1 MANRF
6 DSLPEHVRRPQLRKF
21 LPEVR
26 PAKAK
31 ATGGDGQEREID
43 VAVLLLQD
51 PLRLAS
57 QPFIMPLQGTQ
68 PQQVQAQVQQWMGF
82 FMALDGDSHLEE
94 VFERLK
100 VPAEAQHQLVELV
113 TRLDQCGLLW
123 GPTSEAMEKAR
134 LDAIRAAGKIM
145 LPEEARKPELA
156 QQLKGFI
163 TEQLGK
169 ADDPE
174 FDRPVVGVV
183 APHLDYGRAGANYA
197 AAYKCLET
205 GAKDRPD
212 RVVVLGTNHFG
223 LGDGVVMGEFGFE
236 TPFGDVRPD
245 ATVLERLR
253 DAFGDRL
260 FKDQIDLAAEHSIA
274 LQLPW
279 IQHLYGDVPV
289 VAALV
294 PDPNHPMISDDGARV
309 GTKEFAAALKSILS
323 QAGGRTVFVS
333 SADLSHVGPQFGD
346 QAALDAARKHA
357 VEEHDR
363 SMLGEFIGGPDQLVA
378 QMSRSGNS
386 NRWCSVGNMFVT
398 ATCAPHGSRE
408 MVRYEQSADPNG
420 AGMVTSAA
428 LAFLA

>member
-1 MANRF
+1 MSIRF
-6 DSLPEHVRRPQLRKF
+6 DSLPEHIQRPQMRRF

-31 ATGGDGQEREID
+31 GKGPDGKEHEVD
-43 VAVLLLQD
+43 VALLVLQD
-51 PLRLAS
+51 PLRLAP
-57 QPFIMPLQGTQ
+57 QPFMLPLQGTN
-68 PQQVQAQVQQWMGF
+68 PQQIQAQVQQWMGF
-82 FMALDGDSHLEE
+82 LMALDGDSHVEE

-100 VPAEAQHQLVELV
+100 VPAEPQAQLVELIK
-113 TRLDQCGLLW
+113 RLDECGLLW

-134 LDAIRAAGKIM
+134 LDAIRAAGRLA

-156 QQLKGFI
+156 EQLRGFI
-163 TEQLGK
+163 TEQLAK
-169 ADDPE
+169 AEDPE

-183 APHLDYGRAGANYA
+183 APHLDYGRGGANYA

-236 TPFGDVRPD
+236 TPFGVVRPD
-245 ATVLERLR
+245 TTVLERLR
-253 DAFGDRL
+253 DAFGERL
-260 FKDQIDLAAEHSIA
+260 FKDQIDLAAEHSVA

-289 VAALV
+289 IAALV
-294 PDPNHPMISDDGARV
+294 PDPNQPMISDDGARV
-309 GTKEFAAALKSILS
+309 GTKEFAAALKSILA
-323 QAGGRTVFVS
+323 QAGGRTLFVS

-346 QAALDAARKHA
+346 QGALDAKRKHA
-357 VEEHDR
+357 VEEYDR
-363 SMLGEFIGGPDQLVA
+363 SMLGEFIGGPDQLLS

-386 NRWCSVGNMFVT
+386 NRWCSVGNMYVT
-398 ATCAPHGSRE
+398 ATCAPHASRE
-408 MVRYEQSADPNG
+408 MVRYEQAADPNG

>member
-1 MANRF
+1 MSTRF
-6 DSLPEHVRRPQLRKF
+6 DSLPEHIQRPQVRRF

-31 ATGGDGQEREID
+31 GKAPDGTEKEMD
-43 VAVLLLQD
+43 VAILVLQD
-51 PLRLAS
+51 PLRLAP
-57 QPFIMPLQGTQ
+57 QPFLMPLQGTNQ
-68 PQQVQAQVQQWMGF
+68 QQVQQQVQQWMGF
-82 FMALDGDSHLEE
+82 FLALDGESHLEE

-100 VPAEAQHQLVELV
+100 VPAEVQQQLVELV
-113 TRLDQCGLLW
+113 KRLDECGLLW
-123 GPTSEAMEKAR
+123 GPTSETMEKAR

-174 FDRPVVGVV
+174 FDRLVVGVV

-386 NRWCSVGNMFVT
+386 NRWCSVGSMFVT

>member
-1 MANRF
+1 MSNRF
-6 DSLPEHVRRPQLRKF
+6 DSLPEHIQRPQMRRF

-31 ATGGDGQEREID
+31 ATGADGKEQELD
-43 VAVLLLQD
+43 VAVLVLQD
-51 PLRLAS
+51 PLRLAP

-82 FMALDGDSHLEE
+82 FMALDGDSHVEE

-100 VPAEAQHQLVELV
+100 VPVEAQAQLVELV
-113 TRLDQCGLLW
+113 KRLDECGLLW
-123 GPTSEAMEKAR
+123 GPTSEALEKAR
-134 LDAIRAAGKIM
+134 LDAIRASGKLA
-145 LPEEARKPELA
+145 LPPDARKPEIA

-163 TEQLGK
+163 TEQLAK

-174 FDRPVVGVV
+174 FDRAVVGIV
-183 APHLDYGRAGANYA
+183 APHLDYGRGGANYG

-245 ATVLERLR
+245 AAVLERLR

-289 VAALV
+289 IAALV
-294 PDPNHPMISDDGARV
+294 PDPNQPMISDDGARV
-309 GTKEFAAALKSILS
+309 STKEFATALKSILS
-323 QAGGRTVFVS
+323 QAGGRTIFVS

-346 QAALDAARKHA
+346 QAALDAKRKHA

-378 QMSRSGNS
+378 QMSRSGNA

>member
-1 MANRF
+1 MSHRF
-6 DSLPEHVRRPQLRKF
+6 DSLPEHIQRPQVRRF

-31 ATGGDGQEREID
+31 ATAADGTAQELD
-43 VAVLLLQD
+43 VAVLVLQD
-51 PLRLAS
+51 PLRLAP

-82 FMALDGDSHLEE
+82 FMALDGDSHVEE

-100 VPAEAQHQLVELV
+100 VPAEAQAQLVELV
-113 TRLDQCGLLW
+113 KRLDECGLLW
-123 GPTSEAMEKAR
+123 GPTSESLEKAR
-134 LDAIRAAGKIM
+134 LDTIRAAGK
-145 LPEEARKPELA
+145 LPLPAEARNPEIA

-163 TEQLGK
+163 VDQLGK
-169 ADDPE
+169 AEDPE
-174 FDRPVVGVV
+174 FDRPVVGIV
-183 APHLDYGRAGANYA
+183 APHLDYGRGGPNYG
-197 AAYKCLET
+197 AAYKCLEA
-205 GAKDRPD
+205 GAGERPD

-245 ATVLERLR
+245 TAVLERLR

-294 PDPNHPMISDDGARV
+294 PDPNQPMISDDGARV

-323 QAGGRTVFVS
+323 QTGGRTVFVS

-346 QAALDAARKHA
+346 QAAVDAKRKHA

-363 SMLGEFIGGPDQLVA
+363 SMLGEFIAGPDQLLA
-378 QMSRSGNS
+378 QLSRSGNS
-386 NRWCSVGNMFVT
+386 NRWCSVGNMYVT
-398 ATCAPHGSRE
+398 ATCAPHATRE
-408 MVRYEQSADPNG
+408 MVRYEQAADPNG